1 MAARKSLNVY
11 AIPEAER
18 GFRKALTMLENA
30 PAVAAPHEA
39 ASVVVGLLETMMLKS
54 DYREAGR
61 IADAYMPV
69 VKGAGETPE
78 LVIAYYYQTLALVQ
92 RYELRAGLERMT
104 EAIAVAEKIGDPRAL
119 AFAQAGLLHCRT
131 RLGLDTRE
139 EAERRRKQVLESCL
153 SLNDN
158 FLRNSAYFFVVWDCI
173 YRGLLRDARALA
185 IQQIASGEAN
195 GDPRAIGFANWI
207 LGWINVI
214 ADAPSEAI
222 AYADECLRLAI
233 APLDRLQGE
242 NIKTV
247 AAILSGQGRDALPRI
262 EALNRRVRAA
272 WHSLQHSRGAARRR
286 ADRDRAHLRRS
297 PRRPARDCRARGG
310 RRPDTRR
317 IRPHSARGNLYPGA
331 EGRPAAPAQGRSAQ
345 PADPHGGAAAGRAAG
360 ERAHRSGRLE
370 SAMGRQ

>member
-18 GFRKALTMLENA
+18 GFRKALAILETA
-30 PAVAAPHEA
+30 PAVAVPREA

-78 LVIAYYYQTLALVQ
+78 LVVAYYYQTLALVQ

-131 RLGLDTRE
+131 RLGLDTRA
-139 EAERRRKQVLESCL
+139 EAERRRKEVLESCL

-173 YRGLLRDARALA
+173 YRGFSRMCGRWRSTRSPRPGHRRPARDR
-185 IQQIASGEAN
+185 
-195 GDPRAIGFANWI
+195 FANWI

-214 ADAPSEAI
+214 ADTPAEAI
-222 AYADECLRLAI
+222 VYADECLRLAI

-242 NIKTV
+242 NIKAV
-247 AAILSGQGRDALPRI
+247 ATILSGRGRDALPRI

-272 WHSLQHSRGAARRR
+272 WHSLQHSRGPRGVALIDTGTDPEGVRVVQRAIVARE
-286 ADRDRAHLRRS
+286 AVGDRT
-297 PRRPARDCRARGG
+297 PAGF
-310 RRPDTRR
+310 
-317 IRPHSARGNLYPGA
+317 SASCSRKSIS
-331 EGRPAAPAQGRSAQ
+331 RC
-345 PADPHGGAAAGRAAG
+345 
-360 ERAHRSGRLE
+360 
-370 SAMGRQ
+370 